1 MKNPT
6 DINIIIGYISLTNH
20 IINIK
25 KQLKK
30 KFSALHKACFNEF
43 VLTLH
48 EILTNKTDEKKY
60 LLHF

>member
-25 KQLKK
+25 KTVKEK
-30 KFSALHKACFNEF
+30 VFSI
-43 VLTLH
+43 T
-48 EILTNKTDEKKY
+48 
-60 LLHF
+60 